1 MRMAMET
8 APGAGDA
15 SADLMRAVTEMV
27 HRAAE
32 HREQWLTP
40 EGLKAIA
47 EFISAVA
54 WPALVAAVLLLFRRE
69 IVSMLG
75 GVTEFEVF
83 GVKAKVARQVAAELD
98 KSAEAASRM
107 PGLSSTV
114 TEGEKS
120 RAEAVARLAQAD
132 VSLVAQQ
139 VDALAAEYEH
149 IRAMMLPGDERTRRM
164 EVIVAKMRTLGRAAD
179 PLRHELAASP
189 SPGKRLQA
197 IATLQV
203 LPDYD
208 MLDWLAERAGTE
220 KPFVGYHALVALNVA
235 ASAQAASTHA
245 DALRHALTNAE
256 GQRGGF
262 GADTDR
268 CQMLDQF
275 KARVEA
281 L

>member
-1 MRMAMET
+1 MATE
-8 APGAGDA
+8 AGPGDGDA
-15 SADLMRAVTEMV
+15 SAALMRALTEMV
-27 HRAAE
+27 HRASE
-32 HREQWLTP
+32 HRERWISP

-54 WPALVAAVLLLFRRE
+54 WPAIVVVLLLMFRRE
-69 IVSMLG
+69 IVAMLG

-98 KSAEAASRM
+98 KSAEAASQM
-107 PGLSSTV
+107 QGLSTAA

-132 VSLVAQQ
+132 MPLVSQQ

-149 IRAMMLPGDERTRRM
+149 IRATMPSGDERTGRM
-164 EVIVAKMRTLGRAAD
+164 EVVVAKMRTLGQAAY

-203 LPDYD
+203 MPDYD
-208 MLDWLAERAGTE
+208 MLDWLAERVAPE
-220 KPFVGYHALVALNVA
+220 KPFVSYHALVALDVA
-235 ASAQAASTHA
+235 AAAPGAGIHA
-245 DALRHALTNAE
+245 DALRRSLGIAE
-256 GQRGGF
+256 GQRAGF
-262 GADTDR
+262 GQDTDR
-268 CQMLDQF
+268 HRTLDRF

>member
-1 MRMAMET
+1 MATEA
-8 APGAGDA
+8 APRGGDA
-15 SADLMRAVTEMV
+15 SADLMRAVTQMV
-27 HRAAE
+27 HRASE
-32 HREQWLTP
+32 HRERWLSP

-54 WPALVAAVLLLFRRE
+54 WPVLVVVLLLLFRHE

-75 GVTEFEVF
+75 GVTEFEMF

-98 KSAEAASRM
+98 KSAEAASQM
-107 PGLSSTV
+107 PGLSSAV

-132 VSLVAQQ
+132 MSLVAQQ
-139 VDALAAEYEH
+139 VDALAAEYEY
-149 IRAMMLPGDERTRRM
+149 IRQTMLPGDERTRRM
-164 EVIVAKMRTLGRAAD
+164 EVIVAKMRTLGRAAY
-179 PLRHELAASP
+179 PLRHELAASL

-203 LPDYD
+203 MPDYD
-208 MLDWLAERAGTE
+208 LLDWLAERAGLE
-220 KPFVGYHALVALNVA
+220 RPFVVYHVLVALNMA
-235 ASAQAASTHA
+235 ASEQAARRHA
-245 DALRHALTNAE
+245 DALQHALTNAE
-256 GQRGGF
+256 RQRGGF

-268 CQMLDQF
+268 AQMLNQF